1 MSLCC
6 IATLGDQGMTG
17 SRRQFLTRLA
27 AVGGTGALYASM
39 RMLGLVDDGVAHAQ
53 TPRLAPKSGEGRSV
67 VILGA
72 GLSGLS
78 AAYELKK
85 AGYDIRLLEA
95 RDRVGG
101 RNWTL
106 RNGQTVNHLSTPPQT
121 CGFDEG
127 LYFNAGAAR
136 IPSHHQATLG
146 YCRELGVEMEVLV
159 NQSQSALIQS
169 DSLNGGKPL
178 QMREAAYG
186 VRGHIASLLAKGV
199 KNGGVDTALS
209 GADVERLVDSLVQ
222 WGGLDP
228 NLAFR
233 TSDRLGFTI
242 EPAAGSSVGQTRDA
256 MTLAALMHPLAWGAP
271 GFTDVIDMQATML
284 QPIGGMD
291 RIPAAFAQHLAA
303 EITLDA
309 EVVKLTRKGQG
320 VEVLWRN
327 RTSGQVQALEADHC
341 ICTLPFPILKDIET
355 DLPSDKKAA
364 IAHTDNGDA
373 FKIAYQSPR
382 FWESRDHIYGGLSFS
397 DRDTFMTWYPS
408 GGFHRPSG
416 VLVAGYSF
424 GRGASAMGSRS
435 LNARDVYARETVERL
450 HPGQSAQLAHPLSI
464 SWSDVP
470 YSKGI
475 AADIAHTA
483 PQAYELMSRPEGPIV
498 FAGEHLSHVGAW
510 QQGAFV
516 SAWRAVE
523 HIAEQRRSAA
533 A

>member
-1 MSLCC
+1 
-6 IATLGDQGMTG
+6 MTG

-199 KNGGVDTALS
+199 KNGG
-209 GADVERLVDSLVQ
+209 
-222 WGGLDP
+222 
-228 NLAFR
+228 
-233 TSDRLGFTI
+233 
-242 EPAAGSSVGQTRDA
+242 
-256 MTLAALMHPLAWGAP
+256 
-271 GFTDVIDMQATML
+271 
-284 QPIGGMD
+284 
-291 RIPAAFAQHLAA
+291 
-303 EITLDA
+303 
-309 EVVKLTRKGQG
+309 
-320 VEVLWRN
+320 
-327 RTSGQVQALEADHC
+327 
-341 ICTLPFPILKDIET
+341 
-355 DLPSDKKAA
+355 
-364 IAHTDNGDA
+364 
-373 FKIAYQSPR
+373 
-382 FWESRDHIYGGLSFS
+382 
-397 DRDTFMTWYPS
+397 
-408 GGFHRPSG
+408 
-416 VLVAGYSF
+416 
-424 GRGASAMGSRS
+424 
-435 LNARDVYARETVERL
+435 
-450 HPGQSAQLAHPLSI
+450 
-464 SWSDVP
+464 
-470 YSKGI
+470 
-475 AADIAHTA
+475 
-483 PQAYELMSRPEGPIV
+483 
-498 FAGEHLSHVGAW
+498 
-510 QQGAFV
+510 
-516 SAWRAVE
+516 
-523 HIAEQRRSAA
+523 
-533 A
+533 